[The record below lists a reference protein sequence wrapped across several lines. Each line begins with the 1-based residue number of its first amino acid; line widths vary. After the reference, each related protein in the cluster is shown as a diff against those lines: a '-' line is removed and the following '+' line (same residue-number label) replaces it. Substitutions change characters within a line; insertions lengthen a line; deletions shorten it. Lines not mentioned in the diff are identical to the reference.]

1 MEQPLKHILAE
12 SLKGRTYNFK
22 CSCILPIDDIGT
34 IKDYEIVNN
43 EILFI
48 VDFHG
53 KIVRIGENH
62 PNMLLSPVP

>member
-1 MEQPLKHILAE
+1 MEEPIKEILAK
-12 SLKGRTYNFK
+12 SLIGQTFHFT

-62 PNMLLSPVP
+62 PNMFLTEI